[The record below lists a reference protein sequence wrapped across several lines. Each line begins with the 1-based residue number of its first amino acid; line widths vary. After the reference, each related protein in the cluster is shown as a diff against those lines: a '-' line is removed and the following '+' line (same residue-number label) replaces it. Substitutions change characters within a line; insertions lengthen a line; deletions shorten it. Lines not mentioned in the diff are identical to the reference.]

1 METLQPDDP
10 RELGSYRLLRR
21 LGAGGMGRV
30 YLARSPGGRTVA
42 VKVVRQDLAADA
54 DFRRRFEHEVEIAR
68 AVSGRYTAPVV
79 DAAPDA
85 ALPWLATS
93 YVLGPDLT
101 DVVNAHGALPEH
113 TVRALGAG
121 LAAALQEIHAA
132 GLIHRDL
139 KPSNVLLAADGPRV
153 IDFGIA
159 RAVDGNRMT
168 QTGVVVGSPGYMP
181 PEQALGRDVGTPGDV
196 FSLGA
201 VLTFAATGHNAFG
214 DDAASH
220 AAMLYQIVHGEP
232 DLTGVPQSLL
242 GLIRAC
248 LLKDPAQRPAPGE
261 IVTALAPGGVA
272 GLLSDW
278 LPSAVAST
286 IATHAAG
293 ILDLEAP
300 DDPAP
305 ALAPAPVFG
314 PPAAMAGGTPA
325 PGTATPVPGY
335 GTPPGGTPANGEPG
349 YGYPQAGTPGYGY
362 PPAGTPGYGT
372 PPTGTPE
379 YGSPLPGT
387 VQLGG
392 TSDPVPAP
400 SRRRFLGLTAGV
412 AGVAVLG
419 GGAAWWLSR
428 DGDATGTSTGANGK
442 AGSTEP
448 ATENFTTPPEGTAP
462 QPLWHKSVA
471 EESID
476 TDAGLVIHDG
486 MLLIS
491 GDPLVAWD
499 VKAGKQRWSRK
510 DVCRPG
516 APLLL
521 ADGKLFLA
529 DTDYDGVLI
538 ARDVA
543 TGEESWRSR
552 LGKELEVQDT
562 IDIDAKNVYVTV
574 TDYSDSKSATHYRT
588 AIAAISHSTGKKVWL
603 QKRDWGTNDYDVE
616 GTVSGKYL
624 VYADS
629 NYNLTV
635 RDTATGEQLWSKKIG
650 DDWSW
655 KPTVAAGLVFLPG
668 KKLTAVDAETG
679 ETRWTLSPNGRRG
692 FKNPNVIDGILY
704 TSDFDH
710 GVWAVNVKT
719 GKKIWMSDD
728 PGIDQS
734 PEGFIRAGH
743 TLYAASYLDFGGIY
757 ALEAKT
763 GKLRWVY
770 NDNKDPG
777 EPWQVAISGNRLLVT
792 HGYEIYALP
801 AV

>member
-1 METLQPDDP
+1 MEILQPDDP
-10 RELGSYRLLRR
+10 RGLGSYRLLRR

-42 VKVVRQDLAADA
+42 VKVVRPDLAADG

-79 DAAPDA
+79 DADPSAP
-85 ALPWLATS
+85 LPWLATS

-101 DVVNAHGALPEH
+101 DVVEAHGALPEL

-201 VLTFAATGHNAFG
+201 VLAFASTGRNIFG
-214 DDAASH
+214 DDAVSH
-220 AAMLYQIVHGEP
+220 AAMLYQVVHGEP

-248 LLKDPAQRPAPGE
+248 LLKDPAQRPAPTE
-261 IVTALAPGGVA
+261 IVAALAPGGVENV
-272 GLLSDW
+272 LTNW

-300 DDPAP
+300 EEPAQVQVLAQTFGPAP
-305 ALAPAPVFG
+305 SMPAGTPV
-314 PPAAMAGGTPA
+314 PGGTPL
-325 PGTATPVPGY
+325 PRYGTPPTGTPVPGY
-335 GTPPGGTPANGEPG
+335 GTPPGGTPG
-349 YGYPQAGTPGYGY
+349 YAR
-362 PPAGTPGYGT
+362 
-372 PPTGTPE
+372 
-379 YGSPLPGT
+379 SSPGT
-387 VQLGG
+387 VHLG
-392 TSDPVPAP
+392 PPAPAPAP
-400 SRRRFLGLTAGV
+400 SRRRFLGLTAAGV
-412 AGVAVLG
+412 AGVAALG
-419 GGAAWWLSR
+419 GGTAWWLSR
-428 DGDATGTSTGANGK
+428 DGTSSGTSTSSNGN
-442 AGSTEP
+442 GSSAEP
-448 ATENFTTPPEGTAP
+448 AAENFTTPPAGTAP

-471 EESID
+471 EDST
-476 TDAGLVIHDG
+476 TDSLPLLTHDG
-486 MLLIS
+486 VLLIS
-491 GDPLVAWD
+491 GDPLVAYD
-499 VKAGKQRWSRK
+499 VKTGKARWSRK
-510 DVCRPG
+510 EACRPG
-516 APLLL
+516 AHLLL
-521 ADGKLFLA
+521 ADGRLFLA

-552 LGKELEVQDT
+552 LSKELQVDGT
-562 IDIDAKNVYVTV
+562 IAIDAKNVYAKV
-574 TDYSDSKSATHYRT
+574 TDYGESRSATDFRL
-588 AIAAISHSTGKKVWL
+588 AIAAISHSTGKQVWL
-603 QKRDWGTNDYDVE
+603 QKRDWGTKDWDVE
-616 GTVSGKYL
+616 GVVNGKYL

-635 RDTATGEQLWSKKIG
+635 RDTATGAQLWTKKLG

-655 KPTVAAGLVFLPG
+655 TPTVAAGLVFLPG
-668 KKLTAVDAETG
+668 ETLTAIDADSGKTS
-679 ETRWTLSPNGRRG
+679 WTLSPNGRRG
-692 FKNPNVIDGILY
+692 FHEPTVIDGVLY
-704 TSDFDH
+704 VSDYDH
-710 GVWAVNVKT
+710 GVWALDAKT
-719 GKKIWMSDD
+719 GKKIWLCED
-728 PGIDQS
+728 PGAD
-734 PEGFIRAGH
+734 EAAKTFLRAGE
-743 TLYAASYLDFGGIY
+743 TLYAATLMDGGGIY

-763 GKLRWVY
+763 GKPRWVY

>member
-42 VKVVRQDLAADA
+42 VKVVRPDLAADG
-54 DFRRRFEHEVEIAR
+54 DFRRRFEHEVAIAR

-79 DAAPDA
+79 DADPDA

-93 YVLGPDLT
+93 YVLGPDLS
-101 DVVNAHGALPEH
+101 DVVEAHGALPEH

-121 LAAALQEIHAA
+121 LSAALQEIHAA

-181 PEQALGRDVGTPGDV
+181 PEQALGRGVGTPGDV

-201 VLTFAATGHNAFG
+201 VLTFASAGHNAFG

-232 DLTGVPQSLL
+232 DLSGVPQSLL

-248 LLKDPAQRPAPGE
+248 LLKDPTQRPAPGE
-261 IVTALAPGGVA
+261 LVAALAPGGV
-272 GLLSDW
+272 GTVLTNW

-300 DDPAP
+300 DAPAP
-305 ALAPAPVFG
+305 ASAAASAVAPAPGFG
-314 PPAAMAGGTPA
+314 PPPAMQGGTPA
-325 PGTATPVPGY
+325 PVYGTPPEGTPAPAYGTPRGGTPAPAY
-335 GTPPGGTPANGEPG
+335 GTPPGGTPAPA
-349 YGYPQAGTPGYGY
+349 YGAGTP
-362 PPAGTPGYGT
+362 
-372 PPTGTPE
+372 
-379 YGSPLPGT
+379 LPSM
-387 VQLGG
+387 VHLG
-392 TSDPVPAP
+392 TSAPAPAP

-419 GGAAWWLSR
+419 GGSAWWLSR
-428 DGDATGTSTGANGK
+428 DDGSSGTSTGAVGK
-442 AGSTEP
+442 GGAAEP
-448 ATENFTTPPEGTAP
+448 ATENFTTPPAGTAP

-471 EESID
+471 EEATSD
-476 TDAGLVIHDG
+476 SLPLLVQDG
-486 MLLIS
+486 TLLIS
-491 GDPLVAWD
+491 GDPLVAYD
-499 VKAGKQRWSRK
+499 VKTGKARWSRK
-510 DVCRPG
+510 EACQPG
-516 APLLL
+516 AQLLY
-521 ADGKLFLA
+521 ADGKVFLA
-529 DTDYDGVLI
+529 DTEYEGALV
-538 ARDVA
+538 ARDVT

-552 LGKELEVQDT
+552 LGKELTVENT
-562 IDIDAKNVYVTV
+562 IDIDSKNVYVTV
-574 TDYSDSKSATHYRT
+574 TDYSDARSATKYRT
-588 AIAAISHSTGKKVWL
+588 GVAAISHSTGKKVWL
-603 QKRDWGTNDYDVE
+603 QKRDWGTKDYDVE

-655 KPTVAAGLVFLPG
+655 KPAVAAGLVFLPG
-668 KKLTAVDAETG
+668 EKLTAVDVETG
-679 ETRWTLSPNGRRG
+679 KASWSLDPNGRRG
-692 FKNPNVIDGILY
+692 FHNPTVIDGVVY
-704 TSDFDH
+704 VSDYDH
-710 GVWAVNVKT
+710 GVWALQAKT
-719 GKKIWMSDD
+719 GKKIWLCDD
-728 PGIDQS
+728 SELD
-734 PEGFIRAGH
+734 EAATTFLRAGQN
-743 TLYAASYLDFGGIY
+743 LYAATDMDGGGIY
-757 ALEAKT
+757 ALEAGT

-777 EPWQVAISGNRLLVT
+777 EPWRVAVSGNRLLTT

>member
-42 VKVVRQDLAADA
+42 VKVVRPDLAADG

-79 DAAPDA
+79 DADPGA
-85 ALPWLATS
+85 ALPWLATA

-101 DVVNAHGALPEH
+101 DVVDAHGALPEH

-201 VLTFAATGHNAFG
+201 VLAFAATGRNAFG
-214 DDAASH
+214 DDAVSH

-232 DLTGVPQSLL
+232 DLSGVPQSLL

-248 LLKDPAQRPAPGE
+248 LLKDPSQRPAPGE
-261 IVTALAPGGVA
+261 LVTALAPGGVA
-272 GLLSDW
+272 TVLTNW

-305 ALAPAPVFG
+305 AAAPAPGFG
-314 PPAAMAGGTPA
+314 PPPAMFAGTSAPA
-325 PGTATPVPGY
+325 Y
-335 GTPPGGTPANGEPG
+335 GTPPGGTPAPAPG
-349 YGYPQAGTPGYGY
+349 PGTPL
-362 PPAGTPGYGT
+362 PGT
-372 PPTGTPE
+372 
-379 YGSPLPGT
+379 PLPGT
-387 VQLGG
+387 VHLGPS
-392 TSDPVPAP
+392 TPAPAP
-400 SRRRFLGLTAGV
+400 SRRRFLGLAAGV
-412 AGVAVLG
+412 AGVTALG
-419 GGAAWWLSR
+419 GGTAWWLSR
-428 DGDATGTSTGANGK
+428 DGGSSGTSKGAEG
-442 AGSTEP
+442 GSAEP
-448 ATENFTTPPEGTAP
+448 AAESFTTPPAGTAP
-462 QPLWHKSVA
+462 QALWHNSVA
-471 EESID
+471 EDSTSD
-476 TDAGLVIHDG
+476 DLPLMIHDG
-486 MLLIS
+486 LLLIS
-491 GDPLVAWD
+491 GDPLVAYD
-499 VKAGKQRWSRK
+499 VRTGKAKWSRK
-510 DVCRPG
+510 GVCRSG
-516 APLLL
+516 ALPLL
-521 ADGKLFLA
+521 ADGELFLA
-529 DTDYDGVLI
+529 DADYDGVLVVL
-538 ARDVA
+538 DVT
-543 TGEESWRSR
+543 TGKEAWRSR
-552 LGKELEVQDT
+552 LDKKLDLDET
-562 IDIDAKNVYVTV
+562 IAIDSKNVYVTV
-574 TDYSDSKSATHYRT
+574 TDYDESHSATDYRKGV
-588 AIAAISHSTGKKVWL
+588 AAIDRGTRKQVWA
-603 QKRDWGTNDYDVE
+603 QMRDWGTDNWDVQ
-616 GTVSGKYL
+616 GTASGKYL

-629 NYNLTV
+629 KYNLTV
-635 RDTATGEQLWSKKIG
+635 RDTATGGQLWTKKLG

-655 KPTVAAGLVFLPG
+655 TPTVAAGLVFLQG
-668 KKLTAVDAETG
+668 DKLTALDAESG
-679 ETRWTLSPNGRRG
+679 KVVWTLSPNGRRG
-692 FKNPNVIDGILY
+692 FKEPTVIGDVLY
-704 TSDFDH
+704 VSDFDG
-710 GVWAVNVKT
+710 GVWAVHVRT
-719 GKKIWMSDD
+719 GKKIWLCED
-728 PGIDQS
+728 PGARRA
-734 PEGFIRAGH
+734 PTTFLRAGA
-743 TLYAASYLDFGGIY
+743 TLYGASYWDDGGIF
-757 ALEAKT
+757 AMEAKT
-763 GKLRWVY
+763 GKSRWVY
-770 NDNKDPG
+770 NDNKWTG
-777 EPWQVAISGNRLLVT
+777 EPWRVAISGNRLLAT

>member
-42 VKVVRQDLAADA
+42 VKVVRPDLAADG

-79 DAAPDA
+79 DADPGA
-85 ALPWLATS
+85 ALPWLATA

-101 DVVNAHGALPEH
+101 DVVDAHGALPEH

-201 VLTFAATGHNAFG
+201 VLAFAATGRNAFG
-214 DDAASH
+214 DDAVSH

-248 LLKDPAQRPAPGE
+248 LLKDPSQRPAPGE
-261 IVTALAPGGVA
+261 LVTALAPGGVA
-272 GLLSDW
+272 TVLTNW

-300 DDPAP
+300 DDQ
-305 ALAPAPVFG
+305 APVFG
-314 PPAAMAGGTPA
+314 PAPTMPEGTPA
-325 PGTATPVPGY
+325 PGTTPAPGYGTPSGGTPGYGTPAPAY
-335 GTPPGGTPANGEPG
+335 GTPPGGTPAPA
-349 YGYPQAGTPGYGY
+349 YGG
-362 PPAGTPGYGT
+362 
-372 PPTGTPE
+372 
-379 YGSPLPGT
+379 GSPLPGT
-387 VQLGG
+387 VHLGPSG
-392 TSDPVPAP
+392 TAPAAP

-419 GGAAWWLSR
+419 GGTAWWLSR
-428 DGDATGTSTGANGK
+428 DGGGSSDATTGADGG
-442 AGSTEP
+442 ARGGAAP
-448 ATENFTTPPEGTAP
+448 AEENFTTPPAGTAP

-471 EESID
+471 EDSISPD
-476 TDAGLVIHDG
+476 LALLTHDG
-486 MLLIS
+486 LLLIS
-491 GDPLVAWD
+491 GDPLVAYD
-499 VKAGKQRWSRK
+499 VKTGRARWSK
-510 DVCRPG
+510 KGVCRPG
-516 APLLL
+516 AQLLFHG
-521 ADGKLFLA
+521 GKLFLS
-529 DTDYDGVLI
+529 DGEYDGVLV
-538 ARDVA
+538 ARDVS
-543 TGEESWRSR
+543 TGEEAWRSR
-552 LGKELEVQDT
+552 LGKTLTVQDT
-562 IDIDAKNVYVTV
+562 IAIDNKNVYVTV
-574 TDYSDSKSATHYRT
+574 SDSSDTQSATKDRT
-588 AIAAISHSTGKKVWL
+588 AVAAISHTTGKKVWL
-603 QKRDWGTNDYDVE
+603 QKRDWGTKDYDVQ

-629 NYNLTV
+629 SYNLTA
-635 RDTATGEQLWSKKIG
+635 RDTATGEQLWTKKVG

-655 KPTVAAGLVFLPG
+655 QPTVAAGLVFLPG
-668 KKLTAVDAETG
+668 EKLTAVDAETG
-679 ETRWTLSPNGRRG
+679 ATRWTLSPNGRRG
-692 FKNPNVIDGILY
+692 FVNPTVIDGVLY
-704 TSDFDH
+704 TSDYDD

-719 GKKIWMSDD
+719 GKRIWLCED
-728 PGIDQS
+728 PGADEA
-734 PEGFIRAGH
+734 PETFLRAGT
-743 TLYAASYLDFGGIY
+743 TLYGASGPLDGGGIV
-757 ALEAKT
+757 ALDART
-763 GKLRWVY
+763 GKARWMY
-770 NDNKDPG
+770 DDNKESG
-777 EPWQVAISGNRLLVT
+777 EPWQVALEGNRLLVT